1 MDASPATFLGLMV
14 FSLALSAAAV
24 VSPGP
29 VTAAIV
35 SEAPRRGWR
44 AGAFIALGHI
54 GLELVLML
62 LLGWGL
68 ASVLS
73 SPELRRGLGLAGGIM
88 LLLLGGSY
96 LLGAWNGSIRLPTPG
111 GETGRRL
118 LALPAAGILA
128 TVSNPFWY
136 TWWVT
141 VAAGY
146 LAQARIGG
154 LAGWAA
160 FYLGHITADLTWD
173 TGLAA
178 AIGAGARWLTPSRY
192 QGLLYLTGGFMLYLG
207 TQYLRL
213 ALFPGV
219 G

>member
-1 MDASPATFLGLMV
+1 MV
-14 FSLALSAAAV
+14 FALAVSAAAV

-44 AGAFIALGHI
+44 AGLLIAFGHI
-54 GLELVLML
+54 GMELILVI

-68 ASVLS
+68 AGALASFA
-73 SPELRRGLGLAGGIM
+73 LRRALGLAGGVV

-96 LLGAWNGSIRLPTPG
+96 VLGAWGRTLSLPSPESGSTRRGLP
-111 GETGRRL
+111 
-118 LALPAAGILA
+118 LPVAGVLA

-146 LAQARIGG
+146 LASAQVAGVAG
-154 LAGWAA
+154 LAA
-160 FYLGHITADLTWD
+160 FYIGHATADLTWD
-173 TGLAA
+173 SGLAA
-178 AIGAGARWLTPSRY
+178 AVGAGSRWLTPGRY
-192 QGLLYLTGGFMLYLG
+192 QILLYITGGFMLYLG

-213 ALFPGV
+213 GLFPT
-219 G
+219 